1 MNHLPTFHWLPVEM
15 GYNELYRSSLI
26 FVELNSYT
34 ANYPHSKHE
43 AVPNDTHVRTS
54 TQCNSVMHG
63 WGPLPFCNSNWPQQ
77 TRCSLGSSRIL
88 RTRVA
93 GKKKAC
99 MQYGL
104 SVSLDNLQK
113 HVLLSLRLT
122 LTMIRFCLVSMN
134 LHFTYNSLVSGHSN
148 QFIHCNLYV

>member
-1 MNHLPTFHWLPVEM
+1 
-15 GYNELYRSSLI
+15 
-26 FVELNSYT
+26 
-34 ANYPHSKHE
+34 
-43 AVPNDTHVRTS
+43 
-54 TQCNSVMHG
+54 
-63 WGPLPFCNSNWPQQ
+63 
-77 TRCSLGSSRIL
+77 
-88 RTRVA
+88 
-93 GKKKAC
+93 

-104 SVSLDNLQK
+104 SVGLDNLQK